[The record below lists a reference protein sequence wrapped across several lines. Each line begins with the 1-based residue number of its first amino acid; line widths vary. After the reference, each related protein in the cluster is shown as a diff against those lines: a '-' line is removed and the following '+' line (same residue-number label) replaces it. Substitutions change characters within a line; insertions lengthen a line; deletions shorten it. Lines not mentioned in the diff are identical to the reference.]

1 MRILSKFY
9 TSIGIFLIA
18 GLGYSPNSY
27 SETSGTFSLTTGFDY
42 SSGDYGDEIDTDISA
57 IPFVAKYELDRWTFK
72 ATIPYIHI
80 RGPGDVIPSI
90 GQVSETPRRERTT
103 ESGWGDT
110 VVSATYSFYPTNI
123 AQGLV
128 IDLTGKVK
136 FETGDEDKG
145 LSTGEN
151 DYATQIDIY
160 KVFGKFTAIAGV
172 GYRVY
177 GNPSFAT
184 LDNVFYGSVGG
195 AYKLSQKTSI
205 GAIYDYRP
213 KITDAGSEI
222 SEVLS
227 FVSHKISDQWK
238 LQGYFVK
245 GFSNGSPDYG
255 GGAMLGYT
263 F

>member
-1 MRILSKFY
+1 MKIPSKLYTCLSIFIL
-9 TSIGIFLIA
+9 T
-18 GLGYSPNSY
+18 GLGYSPYSY
-27 SETSGTFSLTTGFDY
+27 SETSGSLTLTSGFDY
-42 SSGDYGDEIDTDISA
+42 SSGDYGDDTDTKISA
-57 IPFVAKYELDRWTFK
+57 VPLVAKYELDRWTFK
-72 ATIPYIHI
+72 VTVPYIQI
-80 RGPGDVIPSI
+80 KGPGDVIPSI
-90 GQVSETPRRERTT
+90 GQVSQSPRRERTT

-110 VVSATYSFYPTNI
+110 MVSASYSFYPTI
-123 AQGLV
+123 VQGLV
-128 IDLTGKVK
+128 IDVTGKVK
-136 FETGDEDKG
+136 FDTADEDRG
-145 LSTGEN
+145 LGTGEN
-151 DYATQIDIY
+151 DYAAQVDIY

-177 GNPSFAT
+177 GNPDFGT

-195 AYKLSQKTSI
+195 AYKLTDRTSI

-227 FVSHKISDQWK
+227 FVSHKLTDQWK

-245 GFSNGSPDYG
+245 GFSDGSPDYG

>member
-1 MRILSKFY
+1 MRISSEFY
-9 TSIGIFLIA
+9 TLLGIFVIV
-18 GLGYSPNSY
+18 GLGYSPISH
-27 SETSGTFSLTTGFDY
+27 SETSGTLTLTSGFDY
-42 SSGDYGDEIDTDISA
+42 SSGDYGDEVDTDISA
-57 IPFVAKYELDRWTFK
+57 IPFVARYELDRWTFK
-72 ATIPYIHI
+72 ATVPYIHI
-80 RGPGDVIPSI
+80 KGPGDVIPSI
-90 GQVSETPRRERTT
+90 GQVTQTPRRNRTS

-110 VVSATYSFYPTNI
+110 VVSATYSFYPPI

-136 FETGDEDKG
+136 FDTADEDKG
-145 LSTGEN
+145 LGTGEN
-151 DYATQIDIY
+151 DYSAQVDIY
-160 KVFGKFTAIAGV
+160 KVFGRFTAIAGV

-177 GNPSFAT
+177 GNPDFGT

-195 AYKLSQKTSI
+195 AYKLSDTTSI

-213 KITDAGSEI
+213 KIIDTGSEI

-227 FVSHKISDQWK
+227 FVSHKLTDQWK

-255 GGAMLGYT
+255 GGAMLSHS

>member
-1 MRILSKFY
+1 MKIVSKIS
-9 TSIGIFLIA
+9 TALGIFIIA
-18 GLGYSPNSY
+18 GLGYSPNGY
-27 SETSGTFSLTTGFDY
+27 SETDGSFTFTTGLDY
-42 SSGDYGDEIDTDISA
+42 SSGEYGDNDETEISA
-57 IPFVAKYELDRWTFK
+57 IPLVAKYELDRWTFK
-72 ATIPYIHI
+72 ATIPYIQI
-80 RGPGDVIPSI
+80 KGPGDVIPSI
-90 GQVSETPRRERTT
+90 GQVTNTPRRERTT
-103 ESGWGDT
+103 ERGWGDT
-110 VVSATYSFYPTNI
+110 VVSASYTFYPRI

-136 FETGDEDKG
+136 FDTADEDKG
-145 LSTGEN
+145 LGTGEN
-151 DYATQIDIY
+151 DYSTQVDVY

-195 AYKLSQKTSI
+195 AYKLSPKTNI

-213 KITDAGSEI
+213 KIIDTGSEV

-227 FVSHKISDQWK
+227 FVSHKLTDKWK

-245 GFSNGSPDYG
+245 GFSDGSPDYG
-255 GGAMLGYT
+255 GGAMISHT

>member
-1 MRILSKFY
+1 MRTTRKFY
-9 TSIGIFLIA
+9 IASSFFVIA
-18 GLGYSPNSY
+18 GLVYSPISY
-27 SETSGTFSLTTGFDY
+27 SEPAGEFSFTTGFDY
-42 SSGDYGDEIDTDISA
+42 SSGDYGDETDTDISA
-57 IPFVAKYELDRWTFK
+57 IPLVAKYQSDRWTFK
-72 ATIPYIHI
+72 ATIPYIQI
-80 RGPGDVIPSI
+80 KGPGDVIPSI
-90 GQVSETPRRERTT
+90 GPVTQTPRRERTT

-110 VVSATYSFYPTNI
+110 TVSGTYSFYPTI

-136 FETGDEDKG
+136 FDTSDEDRG
-145 LSTGEN
+145 LGTGEN
-151 DYATQIDIY
+151 DYAVQMDVY

-177 GNPSFAT
+177 GNPEFAT

-195 AYKLSQKTSI
+195 AYKLSDKTSI

-213 KITDAGSEI
+213 KIVDTGSEV

-227 FVSHKISDQWK
+227 FVSHKLNDQLK
-238 LQGYFVK
+238 LQAYFVK

>member
-1 MRILSKFY
+1 MKIPSRLYTYLSIFIL
-9 TSIGIFLIA
+9 T
-18 GLGYSPNSY
+18 GLGYSPHSY
-27 SETSGTFSLTTGFDY
+27 SETSGSLTLTSGFDY
-42 SSGDYGDEIDTDISA
+42 SSGDYGDDVDTKISA
-57 IPFVAKYELDRWTFK
+57 VPLVAKYELDRWTFK
-72 ATIPYIHI
+72 VTVPYIHI
-80 RGPGDVIPSI
+80 KGPGDVIPSI
-90 GQVSETPRRERTT
+90 GQVSQTPRRDRTT

-110 VVSATYSFYPTNI
+110 VVSASYSFYPTI

-128 IDLTGKVK
+128 IDVTGKVK
-136 FETGDEDKG
+136 FDTADEDRG
-145 LSTGEN
+145 LGTGEN
-151 DYATQIDIY
+151 DYATQVDIY
-160 KVFGKFTAIAGV
+160 KVFGKFTAIAGI

-177 GNPSFAT
+177 GNPSFGT
-184 LDNVFYGSVGG
+184 LDNVFYGSAGG
-195 AYKLSQKTSI
+195 AYKLTDTTSI

-227 FVSHKISDQWK
+227 FVSHKLTEQWK

-245 GFSNGSPDYG
+245 GFSDGSPDYG